1 MTLLQE
7 LRVSRGNPASEGSLG
22 ALFADFST
30 LALESHAS
38 YAFRKETRET
48 EIRGRRGGSIS
59 LGSRMDRLEPVIL
72 YSWAGLSFL
81 SVSRDRLLELVPALS
96 SARRERCSIDPAR
109 LSIDYLPRRISRMKK
124 KKKGGGLICLVREK
138 VEGEKD
144 SLSFPFRLIDRVLL
158 SIIDLVPN
166 PLRSPNNREIIRI
179 LEPSVS
185 LKFGSAAI
193 FIYVW
198 FFDSLGKYYFQCFSV
213 LWAWDTIMKLEIE
226 LIRSAE

>member
-48 EIRGRRGGSIS
+48 EIRGRRGESIS

-144 SLSFPFRLIDRVLL
+144 SLSFPFH
-158 SIIDLVPN
+158 SI
-166 PLRSPNNREIIRI
+166 NRPR
-179 LEPSVS
+179 PSLNHWS
-185 LKFGSAAI
+185 SSKPASI
-193 FIYVW
+193 P
-198 FFDSLGKYYFQCFSV
+198 
-213 LWAWDTIMKLEIE
+213 E
-226 LIRSAE
+226 